1 MATVFTAYIGF
12 KGPNAHPDVNR
23 VLLFDLLAD
32 SGLNGYTASRS
43 DGYYQGEPEPSI
55 IITVITRTEQEE
67 INDGTALLEVCH
79 RYKELADQEEVW
91 VTRRVEE
98 LQVL

>member
-12 KGPNAHPDVNR
+12 KGPKLDILGAR

-32 SGLNGYTASRS
+32 SGLNGYTASRA

-55 IITVITRTEQEE
+55 IITVIARTEQEE

-79 RYKELADQEEVW
+79 RYKELAEQEEVW